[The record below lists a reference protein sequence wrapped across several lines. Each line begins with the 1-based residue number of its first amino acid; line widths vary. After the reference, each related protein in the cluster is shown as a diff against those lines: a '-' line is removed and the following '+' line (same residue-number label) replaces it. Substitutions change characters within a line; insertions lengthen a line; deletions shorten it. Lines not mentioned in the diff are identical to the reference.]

1 MRSIIEYLY
10 PPRCPVCDDV
20 RPPGDPVCHPACRK
34 KLIFVGTNACVQ
46 CGKPVPDESREYC
59 YDCSAKKRSFEG
71 GVSTFVYEDAIRES
85 MMKFKYH
92 GREEYGSWYAEELWH
107 ANEEKLRAF
116 APELIVPVPVHP
128 RRYRQRGYNQAAVLA
143 EELGKRMGVSVDSGY
158 LRRTRHTKAQKQ
170 LNDQE
175 RIRNLM
181 QAFEVRRGEQKR
193 TTPKRVVLVDDI
205 YTTGSTLEACTR
217 VLKKAGVQQVMVA
230 TVCIGSGYT

>member
-20 RPPGDPVCHPACRK
+20 RPPGEPVCHSACRK
-34 KLIFVGTNACVQ
+34 KLIFVGANACVQ

-59 YDCSAKKRSFEG
+59 YDCSARKRSFEG

-92 GREEYGSWYAEELWH
+92 GREEYGSWYAQELWR

-143 EELGKRMGVSVDSGY
+143 EELGKRMRVPVNTGY

-175 RIRNLM
+175 RMRNLM
-181 QAFEVRRGEQKR
+181 QAFEVVPREQKR